1 MHHRDPVRSR
11 ANARL
16 LLAPLVAAIALAGC
30 GSSNSALS
38 GVPVPSSLAQVSSPT
53 GATGAAGATGPPGAS
68 TSTAI
73 PPVPADISHKPKVVP
88 PKGPAPKTLV
98 VKDLVVGKGPAAKAG
113 DKLTVQYVGVLYNG
127 GKQFDA
133 SWDRHMPFPLT
144 LGQGQV
150 IPGWDK
156 GLVGMRLHGRR
167 ELIIPAKL
175 AYGST
180 SRPGIPANSPLVFV
194 IDLLKIG

>member
-1 MHHRDPVRSR
+1 V
-11 ANARL
+11 
-16 LLAPLVAAIALAGC
+16 
-30 GSSNSALS
+30 SA
-38 GVPVPSSLAQVSSPT
+38 PT
-53 GATGAAGATGPPGAS
+53 GATGATGATGPSAPSAS
-68 TSTAI
+68 TAV
-73 PPVPADISHKPKVVP
+73 PPVPADISHKPKVVV

-98 VKDLVVGKGPAAKAG
+98 VKDLIVGTGPPAKAG
-113 DKLTVQYVGVLYNG
+113 DNLTVQYVGVLFKN

-167 ELIIPAKL
+167 ELIIPANL
-175 AYGST
+175 AYGAT
-180 SRPGIPANSPLVFV
+180 ARPGIPANSPLVFV
-194 IDLLKIG
+194 IDLVKLG

>member
-1 MHHRDPVRSR
+1 MQHRDPVQSR

-16 LLAPLVAAIALAGC
+16 LLAPIAAALALAGC

-53 GATGAAGATGPPGAS
+53 GATGATGATGPSG
-68 TSTAI
+68 STAV
-73 PPVPADISHKPKVVP
+73 PPVPADISKKPKVVP
-88 PKGPAPKTLV
+88 PTGPAPKTLV
-98 VKDLVVGKGPAAKAG
+98 VKDLIVGKGPAAKAG
-113 DKLTVQYVGVLYNG
+113 DKLTVQYVGVLYRG

-133 SWDRHMPFPLT
+133 SWDRHQPFPLT

-156 GLVGMRLHGRR
+156 GLVGMRVDGRR
-167 ELIIPAKL
+167 ELIIPANL
-175 AYGST
+175 AYGSAA
-180 SRPGIPANSPLVFV
+180 RPGIPANSALVFV